1 MIEVIRMRDK
11 GGYGNKDQGLFIRM
25 SKMDA
30 INLIHSLTAQMISN
44 SPNVG
49 RWEPRD
55 SDGKEFTIAVSY
67 SLVKVK

>member
-11 GGYGNKDQGLFIRM
+11 GGYGKDKGLFIHM

-30 INLIHSLTAQMISN
+30 IHLIHSLTAQMIAN
-44 SPNVG
+44 NPNIG

-55 SDGKEFTIAVSY
+55 NDGKEFTIAVIPEGE
-67 SLVKVK
+67 

>member
-55 SDGKEFTIAVSY
+55 SDGKEFTIAVIPEGE
-67 SLVKVK
+67 